1 MLLATGAVRDMIRER
16 DRTASLNDYIKASR
30 EQYGMQTFDQHLMD
44 LVADDVVTLRA
55 ELLSEDGGEHVAG
68 DASGP
73 DGEALARDLASVLF
87 ERATPAIRAG
97 FAG

>member
-1 MLLATGAVRDMIRER
+1 MTAALLAAIDHHTTSRAVLSER
-16 DRTASLNDYIKASR
+16 AFLAALDATCHSPIAALATI
-30 EQYGMQTFDQHLMD
+30 
-44 LVADDVVTLRA
+44 ADDIVTLRA

-73 DGEALARDLASVLF
+73 DGEALARDLANALF

>member
-1 MLLATGAVRDMIRER
+1 
-16 DRTASLNDYIKASR
+16 
-30 EQYGMQTFDQHLMD
+30 
-44 LVADDVVTLRA
+44 LRA

-73 DGEALARDLASVLF
+73 DGEALARDLANALF

>member
-1 MLLATGAVRDMIRER
+1 
-16 DRTASLNDYIKASR
+16 
-30 EQYGMQTFDQHLMD
+30 
-44 LVADDVVTLRA
+44 VTLRA

-73 DGEALARDLASVLF
+73 DGEALARDLAGALF
-87 ERATPAIRAG
+87 ARATPAIRAG